1 MEDYLRVVYL
11 DKFLQKQI
19 WHLGLVV
26 LKLRKAAKA
35 WHIRYEL
42 MKKLS
47 SVERFLASS
56 KHVMKQ

>member
-11 DKFLQKQI
+11 DTFLQKQI